1 MSVSESRKPYKTN
14 EEFVA
19 HISQKGEEC
28 YRQLLPKQI
37 TTLHNLCKVLL
48 I

>member
-1 MSVSESRKPYKTN
+1 MSMTETNKPYKNN

-19 HISQKGEEC
+19 HISKKGEEC

-37 TTLHNLCKVLL
+37 TTLHDLCKVLL
-48 I
+48 L